1 MKGKRYNTEGRFRL
15 LREAEK
21 VDKSIIE
28 VCKDKGI
35 SEQTFHQWKRELG
48 MIPIDQ
54 AKRLKELEQENAR
67 LRRMPADKIWDGTRK
82 LGQRLS

>member
-1 MKGKRYNTEGRFRL
+1 MKGKRYT
-15 LREAEK
+15 REEK
-21 VDKSIIE
+21 IRISQEDERADKSIIE

-67 LRRMPADKIWDGTRK
+67 LRRMPADKI
-82 LGQRLS
+82 